1 MINKIMVKIK
11 AVIIGVGNMGKN
23 HLRTY
28 LGIDSVSLLAIADL
42 NKEEGQKLASNS
54 SVKYYEDYKKMVLD
68 EKPQLVSI
76 CVPTS
81 FHYEVAKFCMENGCH
96 VLLEKPISMNYQH
109 GVDLIGLAKERNIKF
124 LVGHIERFNPA
135 VKKVK
140 EIIEKREI
148 GEITS
153 IVCRRVGGFPPQIK
167 DADIA
172 IDLAIHDIDIV
183 NYMIEDIPEKVFVNK
198 KSNHIEK
205 RADSVE
211 FFLLYKKAS
220 AYIQANWITPVKIRS
235 LSITG
240 TEGYLEMDYITQK
253 IQFYKSN
260 YEKFRQEFADFSDY
274 VMRFSEPDVITISV
288 AKKEPLKEEMLYFI
302 DCILNNTDV
311 NADFALKALK
321 IAIT

>member
-1 MINKIMVKIK
+1 MSKIK
-11 AVIIGVGNMGKN
+11 TAIVGIGNMGKN

-28 LGIDSVSLLAIADL
+28 LGIESISLLAIADL
-42 NKEEGQKLASNS
+42 NKAEGQKLADNCSG
-54 SVKYYEDYKKMVLD
+54 KFYEDYKKMILE
-68 EKPQLVSI
+68 EKPELVSI

-81 FHYEVAKFCMENGCH
+81 FHYEVAKFCIENGCH

-109 GVDLIGLAKERNIKF
+109 GEELINLAKQKNVKF
-124 LVGHIERFNPA
+124 FVGHIERFNPA

-140 EIIEKREI
+140 EIIQKGEI
-148 GEITS
+148 GEITA
-153 IVCRRVGGFPPQIK
+153 IMARRVGGFPPQIK

-172 IDLAIHDIDIV
+172 VDLAIHDIDIV
-183 NYMIEDIPEKVFVNK
+183 NYLMEDVPEKVFVNK
-198 KSNHIEK
+198 KLNHTEK

-220 AYIQANWITPVKIRS
+220 AYVQANWITPVKIRT

-260 YEKFRQEFADFSDY
+260 YEKFHEEFADFSDY
-274 VMRFSEPDVITISV
+274 IMRFSEPDTITISV
-288 AKKEPLKEEMLYFI
+288 AKKEPLKEEILYFI
-302 DCILNNTDV
+302 DCISNNREVD
-311 NADFALKALK
+311 ASFALKALK
-321 IAIT
+321 ISLT